1 MSLLAAKSKLNLS
14 GGQSTPRSEMDGH
27 TLGARATRTITSALS
42 EVTPR
47 IKRIYMLGDSRT
59 VLQALKAGATP
70 FSEWFANRI
79 GEVYDCMR
87 DLPENTEI
95 VWAWVRSELNGADIA
110 SRKDAVPDDLVEGSS
125 WQQGPAFLKL
135 PEEEWPIDKDIMK
148 EVDSLPKEEMKRQF
162 RHQAF
167 STKANCPADQPLAHI
182 ANQTTEWKVAV
193 MKTRY
198 LSHLLKQHRTRAY
211 TRAADNGWMTRLQLE
226 NKLCSM
232 VNQYSLRYWLINA
245 GKDTLVL
252 MAKGGLKNM
261 IITVRDS
268 IPMVQTRY
276 KVKTQQYFGAWE
288 LPLVLGTTD
297 LGFLLCMDA
306 HSLSHRAGDLALSI
320 TKRLHM

>member
-1 MSLLAAKSKLNLS
+1 
-14 GGQSTPRSEMDGH
+14 
-27 TLGARATRTITSALS
+27 
-42 EVTPR
+42 
-47 IKRIYMLGDSRT
+47 
-59 VLQALKAGATP
+59 
-70 FSEWFANRI
+70 
-79 GEVYDCMR
+79 MR

-95 VWAWVRSELNGADIA
+95 VWAWVRSELNGVDIA

-135 PEEEWPIDKDIMK
+135 PEEKWPIDKDK
-148 EVDSLPKEEMKRQF
+148 D
-162 RHQAF
+162 
-167 STKANCPADQPLAHI
+167 
-182 ANQTTEWKVAV
+182 
-193 MKTRY
+193 
-198 LSHLLKQHRTRAY
+198 
-211 TRAADNGWMTRLQLE
+211 
-226 NKLCSM
+226 
-232 VNQYSLRYWLINA
+232 
-245 GKDTLVL
+245 KDTLAL